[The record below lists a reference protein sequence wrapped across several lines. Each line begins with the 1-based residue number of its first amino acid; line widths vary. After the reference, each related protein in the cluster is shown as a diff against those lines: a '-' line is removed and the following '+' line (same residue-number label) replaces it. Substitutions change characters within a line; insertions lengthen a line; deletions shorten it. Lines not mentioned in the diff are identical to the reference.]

1 MSISAK
7 ENTELT
13 AILAALMSPATKD
26 NLKPHEANFVQDQ
39 SERHNK
45 WGADIF
51 ISPKQWNW
59 LKVLYERET
68 GDKAEDLP
76 NDEDELDEGK
86 DLYGSN
92 DLDGLSDDEIPF

>member
-1 MSISAK
+1 MAISPK
-7 ENTELT
+7 ENTKLT

-39 SERHNK
+39 SERHDK
-45 WGADIF
+45 WGAGIF

-76 NDEDELDEGK
+76 EEEDEADDRRRDFSG
-86 DLYGSN
+86 D
-92 DLDGLSDDEIPF
+92 DMDDEIPF